1 MGITDIVKTR
11 SHVISVVVILVSIV
25 GCNTL
30 QLEHSGRSSEN
41 DWLTEGRESARS
53 HVSPTTI
60 VTPLELAWNYDAS
73 AAFGPGSP
81 LLKGAYVLVA
91 TRKGEVH
98 AIQAERGKK
107 AGVKGFGESISGSP
121 AITGSVL
128 FVPVAWGRKTGIVAH
143 SLSTGRRLWR
153 YESAPVEQG
162 ILAAGNS
169 IVFSDATSTVYALSA
184 LSEVMWTLKL
194 DDRASL
200 NGTPVL
206 VGRNIVVVADDT
218 GAVFGIDLAS
228 GTIVWSQNLD
238 EPVYASMSSHG
249 GVLYVPTTRGS
260 LYALDGRT
268 GRVVW
273 RFRGVDNRVKFAT
286 PAASESGIVFGG
298 SDGILRSLSVR
309 DGTIHWT
316 WQASGA
322 ITAAP
327 AISGDRVFVGT
338 MTGTAHGLDLTSGTE
353 VWSAKVKG
361 RIKSAP
367 AVGQAAVYF
376 LSEPRHVY
384 RFSPSQLE
392 VARNE

>member
-1 MGITDIVKTR
+1 MVTTDIVQGR
-11 SHVISVVVILVSIV
+11 SHVVSVVAILVSIV

-30 QLEHSGRSSEN
+30 QLEHTGRSSDD
-41 DWLTEGRESARS
+41 DWLTEGRESERS
-53 HVSPTTI
+53 HASPTTI
-60 VTPLELAWNYDAS
+60 ATPLELAWDYDAS

-98 AIQAERGKK
+98 AIQAEKGKK
-107 AGVKGFGESISGSP
+107 AGVKGFGESINGSP

-153 YESAPVEQG
+153 YESTPVERG
-162 ILAAGNS
+162 ILATDNS

-184 LSEVMWTLKL
+184 LGEVTWTRKL

-200 NGTPVL
+200 KGTPVL
-206 VGRNIVVVADDT
+206 VGRDIVAVADDK
-218 GAVFGIDLAS
+218 GMVFGIDLAS

-238 EPVYASMSSHG
+238 APVYASMSSHS
-249 GVLYVPTTRGS
+249 GVLYVPTTRAS
-260 LYALDGRT
+260 LYSLDART
-268 GRVVW
+268 GRIVW
-273 RFRGVDNRVKFAT
+273 SYRGADKRVKFAT

-298 SDGILRSLSVR
+298 SDGVLQSLSVR
-309 DGTIHWT
+309 DGTVQWT

-327 AISGDRVFVGT
+327 AISGERVFVGT
-338 MTGTAHGLDLTSGTE
+338 MAGTAHGFDLASGTE

-367 AVGQAAVYF
+367 AVGPGGVYF

>member
-1 MGITDIVKTR
+1 MGITDIVKAG
-11 SHVISVVVILVSIV
+11 SHVISVVVVLVSIV

-30 QLEHSGRSSEN
+30 QLENSGRPSEN
-41 DWLTEGRESARS
+41 DWFTEGRDSARS

-60 VTPLELAWNYDAS
+60 ETPLELAWDYDAS

-98 AIQAERGKK
+98 AIHVEKGKK
-107 AGVKGFGESISGSP
+107 AGVKGFGESINGSP

-153 YESAPVEQG
+153 YESTPVERG
-162 ILAAGNS
+162 VLATGNS
-169 IVFSDATSTVYALSA
+169 IVFSDATSTVYALST
-184 LSEVMWTLKL
+184 LGEVIWTLKL

-206 VGRNIVVVADDT
+206 VGRDIVAVADDAGT
-218 GAVFGIDLAS
+218 VYGIDLAL

-238 EPVYASMSSHG
+238 EPVYASMSSHA
-249 GVLYVPTTRGS
+249 GVLYVPTTRAS
-260 LYALDGRT
+260 LYSLDGRT

-273 RFRGVDNRVKFAT
+273 RFRGADNRVKFAT

-298 SDGILRSLSVR
+298 SNGILHSVSVR
-309 DGTIHWT
+309 EGTIQWT
-316 WQASGA
+316 WQARGA

-327 AISGDRVFVGT
+327 AIAGDRVFMGT
-338 MTGTAHGLDLTSGTE
+338 MVGTAHGFDLTSGTE

-367 AVGQAAVYF
+367 AVGRDAVYF

-392 VARNE
+392 VARND